1 MNLSDR
7 HIQDR
12 LGSALH
18 RLSALERSVDS
29 AEPRRSQDRMI
40 SEMRRINGDLERAF
54 VEVQDAAATHQS
66 LRSLAEGAERRAKLL
81 FMLSPTPC
89 LILDRAGTVLD
100 ANPAAVRLVNTS
112 LRHLAGRAFHVF
124 VASERQ
130 RFLTQ
135 VASLDTGDVAVR
147 WPITIRPRERGSR
160 RVVFA
165 AVNDSDDRLLVMLLP
180 PDDTSGVES
189 SEMTEESLLPDAAS
203 PAAGAPAGATAI

>member
-1 MNLSDR
+1 MSLSER
-7 HIQDR
+7 QIQDR

-18 RLSALERSVDS
+18 RLSALERSVDGG
-29 AEPRRSQDRMI
+29 EPKRSHDRML

-66 LRSLAEGAERRAKLL
+66 LRSLAEGAERRARLL

-100 ANPAAVRLVNTS
+100 ANPPAVRLVNTS

-130 RFLTQ
+130 RFLAQ
-135 VASLDTGDVAVR
+135 LAALETGDVAVR
-147 WPITIRPRERGSR
+147 WPVTIRPRERGSR

-165 AVNDSDDRLLVMLLP
+165 AVTDSDDRLLVMLLP
-180 PDDTSGVES
+180 PDVQD
-189 SEMTEESLLPDAAS
+189 SLDGADVAEDRRLAEPDISTAALD
-203 PAAGAPAGATAI
+203 